1 MFGYLLK
8 VDRGRWFLVVLDVF
22 DANASEALL
31 GKVVTTASF
40 IRFGNILNLEDSQVV
55 SILRFKQ
62 ILILILAKIND
73 LVEG

>member
-22 DANASEALL
+22 DANVSEALL